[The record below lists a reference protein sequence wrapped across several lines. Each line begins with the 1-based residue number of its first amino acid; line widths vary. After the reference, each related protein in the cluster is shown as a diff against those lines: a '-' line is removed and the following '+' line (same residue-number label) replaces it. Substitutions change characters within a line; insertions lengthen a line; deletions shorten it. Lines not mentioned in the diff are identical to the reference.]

1 MNIEQPKIEKI
12 FNLIRMMS
20 GKKTFTVGEL
30 AEKMD
35 TSYRSIY
42 RYIDT
47 FRSAGFVV
55 EKIQGSTYRI
65 VKMPSSFKS
74 FDKLVYFTEEEATVI
89 NSLIENQEETNAFK
103 TTLRKKLS
111 AVYDRTDILNAAPKN
126 PTAIKLF
133 ALNDAMDKKKR
144 VILKS
149 YESAH
154 SGTVLDRAVEPYKYT
169 EGCMDIW
176 AYDIENRDCRIFK
189 VSRIGKVQVT
199 DTDWQNESEH
209 KDGFV
214 DAFRMAGTERHH
226 VRLELSLRAKNLLS
240 EEFPMAVKDI
250 RMENDKWIYDGDVTH
265 MAGIGRFVIGLMRDI
280 HILESDELKRYITDY
295 LSYCN
300 R

>member
-1 MNIEQPKIEKI
+1 MDQPKIEKI

-65 VKMPSSFKS
+65 VKMPSSFKN
-74 FDKLVYFTEEEATVI
+74 FDKLVYFTEEEAAVI
-89 NSLIENQEETNAFK
+89 NSLIENLEETNSFK

-111 AVYDRTDILNAAPKN
+111 AIYDRTDILNATPKH

-133 ALNDAMDKKKR
+133 ALNDAMHKKKR
-144 VILKS
+144 VVLKS

-154 SGTVLDRAVEPYKYT
+154 SGTVLDRTVEPYRYT
-169 EGCMDIW
+169 EGCMAIW
-176 AYDIENRDCRIFK
+176 AYDVENKDCRIFK
-189 VSRIGKVQVT
+189 VSRIGKVQIT
-199 DTDWQNESEH
+199 DIDWQNESEH
-209 KDGFV
+209 RDGFV
-214 DAFRMAGTERHH
+214 DAFRMAGTERYR
-226 VRLELSLRAKNLLS
+226 VRLELSLRAKNLLT
-240 EEFPMAVKDI
+240 EEFPLAVKDI
-250 RMENDKWIYDGDVTH
+250 RMENDKWIYEGDVTH
-265 MAGIGRFVIGLMRDI
+265 MAGIGRFVIGLIRDI
-280 HILESDELKRYITDY
+280 RILESDELRSYISEY
-295 LSYCN
+295 LSLCK
-300 R
+300 

>member
-1 MNIEQPKIEKI
+1 MEQPKIEKI

-65 VKMPSSFKS
+65 IKMPQSFKS
-74 FDKLVYFTEEEATVI
+74 FDKLVYFTEEEAAVI
-89 NSLIENQEETNAFK
+89 NSLIENLEETNSFK

-111 AVYDRTDILNAAPKN
+111 AIYDRTDILNATPKH

-133 ALNDAMDKKKR
+133 ALNDAMHKKKR
-144 VILKS
+144 VVLKS

-154 SGTVLDRAVEPYKYT
+154 SGTVLDRTVEPYRYT
-169 EGCMDIW
+169 EGCMAIW
-176 AYDIENRDCRIFK
+176 AYDVENKYCRIFK
-189 VSRIGKVQVT
+189 VSRIGKVQIT
-199 DTDWQNESEH
+199 DIDWQNESEH
-209 KDGFV
+209 RDGFV
-214 DAFRMAGTERHH
+214 DAFRMAGTERYH
-226 VRLELSLRAKNLLS
+226 VRLELSLRAKNLLT
-240 EEFPMAVKDI
+240 EEFPLAVKDI
-250 RMENDKWIYDGDVTH
+250 RMENDKWIYEGDVTH
-265 MAGIGRFVIGLMRDI
+265 MAGIGRFVIGLIRDI
-280 HILESDELKRYITDY
+280 RILESDELRSYISEY
-295 LSYCN
+295 LSLCK
-300 R
+300 

>member
-1 MNIEQPKIEKI
+1 MEQPKIEKI

-65 VKMPSSFKS
+65 VKMPSSFKN
-74 FDKLVYFTEEEATVI
+74 FDKLVYFTEEEAAVI
-89 NSLIENQEETNAFK
+89 NSLIENLEETNSFK

-111 AVYDRTDILNAAPKN
+111 AIYDRTDILNATPKH

-133 ALNDAMDKKKR
+133 ALNDAMHKKKR
-144 VILKS
+144 VVLKS

-154 SGTVLDRAVEPYKYT
+154 SGTVLDRTVEPYRYT
-169 EGCMDIW
+169 EGCMAIW
-176 AYDIENRDCRIFK
+176 AYDVENKDCRIFK
-189 VSRIGKVQVT
+189 VSRIGKVQIT
-199 DTDWQNESEH
+199 DIDWQNESEH
-209 KDGFV
+209 RDGFV
-214 DAFRMAGTERHH
+214 DAFRMAGTERYR
-226 VRLELSLRAKNLLS
+226 VRLELSLRAKNLLT
-240 EEFPMAVKDI
+240 EEFPLAVKDI
-250 RMENDKWIYDGDVTH
+250 RMENDKWIYEGDVTH
-265 MAGIGRFVIGLMRDI
+265 MAGIGRFVIGLIRDI
-280 HILESDELKRYITDY
+280 RILESDELRSYISEY
-295 LSYCN
+295 LSLCK
-300 R
+300 

>member
-1 MNIEQPKIEKI
+1 MNMEQPKIEKI

-74 FDKLVYFTEEEATVI
+74 FDKLVYFTEEEAAVI
-89 NSLIENQEETNAFK
+89 NSLIENLEETNSFK

-111 AVYDRTDILNAAPKN
+111 AIYDRTDILNATPKH

-133 ALNDAMDKKKR
+133 ALNDAMHKKKR
-144 VILKS
+144 VVLKS

-154 SGTVLDRAVEPYKYT
+154 SGTVLDRTVEPYRYT
-169 EGCMDIW
+169 EVCMAIW
-176 AYDIENRDCRIFK
+176 AYDVENKDCRIFK
-189 VSRIGKVQVT
+189 VSRIGKVQIT
-199 DTDWQNESEH
+199 DIDWQNESEH
-209 KDGFV
+209 RDGFV
-214 DAFRMAGTERHH
+214 DAFRMAGTERYH
-226 VRLELSLRAKNLLS
+226 VRLELSLRAKNLLA
-240 EEFPMAVKDI
+240 EEFPLAVKDI
-250 RMENDKWIYDGDVTH
+250 RMENDKWIYEGDVTH
-265 MAGIGRFVIGLMRDI
+265 MAGIGRFVIGLIRDI
-280 HILESDELKRYITDY
+280 RILESDELRSYISEY
-295 LSYCN
+295 LSLCK
-300 R
+300 

>member
-1 MNIEQPKIEKI
+1 MEQPKIEKI

-65 VKMPSSFKS
+65 VKMPSSFKN
-74 FDKLVYFTEEEATVI
+74 FDKLVYFTEEEAAVI
-89 NSLIENQEETNAFK
+89 NSLIENLEETNSFK

-111 AVYDRTDILNAAPKN
+111 AIYDRTDILHATPKH

-133 ALNDAMDKKKR
+133 ALNDAMHKKKR
-144 VILKS
+144 VVLKS

-154 SGTVLDRAVEPYKYT
+154 SGTVLDRTVEPYRYT
-169 EGCMDIW
+169 EGRMAIW
-176 AYDIENRDCRIFK
+176 AYDVENKDCRIFK
-189 VSRIGKVQVT
+189 VSRIGKVQIT
-199 DTDWQNESEH
+199 DIDWQNESEH
-209 KDGFV
+209 RDGFV
-214 DAFRMAGTERHH
+214 DAFRMAGTERYH
-226 VRLELSLRAKNLLS
+226 VRLELSLRAKNLLA
-240 EEFPMAVKDI
+240 EEFPLAVKDI
-250 RMENDKWIYDGDVTH
+250 RMENDKWIYEGDVTH

-280 HILESDELKRYITDY
+280 RILESDELRSYISEY
-295 LSYCN
+295 LSLCK
-300 R
+300 

>member
-65 VKMPSSFKS
+65 VKMPSSFKN
-74 FDKLVYFTEEEATVI
+74 FDKLVYFTEEEAAVI
-89 NSLIENQEETNAFK
+89 NSLIENLEETNSFK

-111 AVYDRTDILNAAPKN
+111 AVYDRTDILNATPKH

-133 ALNDAMDKKKR
+133 ALNDAMHKKKR
-144 VILKS
+144 VVLKS

-154 SGTVLDRAVEPYKYT
+154 SGTVLDRTVEPYRYT
-169 EGCMDIW
+169 EGCMAIW
-176 AYDIENRDCRIFK
+176 AYDVENKDCRIFK
-189 VSRIGKVQVT
+189 VSRIGKVQIT
-199 DTDWQNESEH
+199 DIDWQNESEH
-209 KDGFV
+209 RDGFV
-214 DAFRMAGTERHH
+214 DAFRMAGTERYH
-226 VRLELSLRAKNLLS
+226 VRLELSLRAKNLLA
-240 EEFPMAVKDI
+240 EEFPLAVKDI
-250 RMENDKWIYDGDVTH
+250 RMENDKWIYEGDVTH
-265 MAGIGRFVIGLMRDI
+265 MAGIGRFVIGLIRDI
-280 HILESDELKRYITDY
+280 RILESQIALK
-295 LSYCN
+295 
-300 R
+300 

>member
-1 MNIEQPKIEKI
+1 MNMEQPKIEKI

-20 GKKTFTVGEL
+20 GKKNFTVGEL

-65 VKMPSSFKS
+65 VKMPSSFKN
-74 FDKLVYFTEEEATVI
+74 FDKLVYFTEEEAAVI
-89 NSLIENQEETNAFK
+89 NSLIENLEETNSFK

-111 AVYDRTDILNAAPKN
+111 AIDDRTDILNATPKH

-133 ALNDAMDKKKR
+133 ALNDAMHKKKR
-144 VILKS
+144 VVLKS

-154 SGTVLDRAVEPYKYT
+154 SGTVLDRTVEPYRYT
-169 EGCMDIW
+169 EGCMAIW
-176 AYDIENRDCRIFK
+176 AYDVENKDCRIFK
-189 VSRIGKVQVT
+189 VSRIGKVQIT
-199 DTDWQNESEH
+199 DIDWQNESEH

-214 DAFRMAGTERHH
+214 DAFRMAGTERYH
-226 VRLELSLRAKNLLS
+226 VRLELSLRAKNLLA
-240 EEFPMAVKDI
+240 EEFPLAVKDI
-250 RMENDKWIYDGDVTH
+250 RMENDKWIYEGDVTH
-265 MAGIGRFVIGLMRDI
+265 MAGIGRFVIGLIRDI
-280 HILESDELKRYITDY
+280 RILESDELRSYISEY
-295 LSYCN
+295 LSLCK
-300 R
+300 

>member
-1 MNIEQPKIEKI
+1 MEQPKIEKI

-65 VKMPSSFKS
+65 VKMPSSFKN
-74 FDKLVYFTEEEATVI
+74 FDKLVYFTEEEAAVI
-89 NSLIENQEETNAFK
+89 NSLIENLEETNSFK

-111 AVYDRTDILNAAPKN
+111 AIYDRTDILNATPKH

-133 ALNDAMDKKKR
+133 ALNDAMHKKKR
-144 VILKS
+144 VVLKS

-154 SGTVLDRAVEPYKYT
+154 SGTVLDTTVEPYRYT
-169 EGCMDIW
+169 EVCMAIW
-176 AYDIENRDCRIFK
+176 AYDVENKDCRIFK
-189 VSRIGKVQVT
+189 VSRIGKVQIT
-199 DTDWQNESEH
+199 DIDWQNESEH
-209 KDGFV
+209 RDGFV
-214 DAFRMAGTERHH
+214 DAFRMAGTERYH
-226 VRLELSLRAKNLLS
+226 VRLELSLRAKNLLA
-240 EEFPMAVKDI
+240 EEFPLAVKDI
-250 RMENDKWIYDGDVTH
+250 RMENDKWIYEGDVTH
-265 MAGIGRFVIGLMRDI
+265 MAGIGRFVIGLIRDI
-280 HILESDELKRYITDY
+280 RILESDELRSYISEY
-295 LSYCN
+295 LSLCK
-300 R
+300 

>member
-1 MNIEQPKIEKI
+1 MNMEQPKIEKI

-65 VKMPSSFKS
+65 VKMPSSFKN
-74 FDKLVYFTEEEATVI
+74 FDKLVYFTEEEAAVI
-89 NSLIENQEETNAFK
+89 NSLIENLEKTNSFK

-111 AVYDRTDILNAAPKN
+111 AIYDRTDILNATPKH

-133 ALNDAMDKKKR
+133 ALNDAMHKKKR
-144 VILKS
+144 VVLKS

-154 SGTVLDRAVEPYKYT
+154 SGTVLDRTVEPYRYT
-169 EGCMDIW
+169 EGCMAIW
-176 AYDIENRDCRIFK
+176 AYDVENKDCRIFK
-189 VSRIGKVQVT
+189 VSRIGKVQIT
-199 DTDWQNESEH
+199 DIDWQNESEH
-209 KDGFV
+209 RDGFV
-214 DAFRMAGTERHH
+214 DAFRMAGTERYH
-226 VRLELSLRAKNLLS
+226 VRLELSLRAKNLLA
-240 EEFPMAVKDI
+240 EEFPLAVKDI
-250 RMENDKWIYDGDVTH
+250 RMENDKWIYEGDVTH
-265 MAGIGRFVIGLMRDI
+265 MAGIGRFVIGLIRDI
-280 HILESDELKRYITDY
+280 RILESDELRSYISEY
-295 LSYCN
+295 LSLCK
-300 R
+300 

>member
-1 MNIEQPKIEKI
+1 MEQPKIEKI

-65 VKMPSSFKS
+65 VKMPSSFKN
-74 FDKLVYFTEEEATVI
+74 FDKLVYFTEEEAAVI
-89 NSLIENQEETNAFK
+89 NSLIENLEETNSFK

-111 AVYDRTDILNAAPKN
+111 AIYDRTDILNATSKH

-133 ALNDAMDKKKR
+133 ALNDAMHKKKR
-144 VILKS
+144 VVLKS

-154 SGTVLDRAVEPYKYT
+154 SGTVLDRTVEPYRYT
-169 EGCMDIW
+169 EGCMAIW
-176 AYDIENRDCRIFK
+176 AYDVENKDCRIFK
-189 VSRIGKVQVT
+189 VSRIGKVQIT
-199 DTDWQNESEH
+199 DIDWQNESEH
-209 KDGFV
+209 RDGFV
-214 DAFRMAGTERHH
+214 DAFRMAGTERYH
-226 VRLELSLRAKNLLS
+226 VRLELSLRAKNLLT
-240 EEFPMAVKDI
+240 EEFPLAVKDI
-250 RMENDKWIYDGDVTH
+250 RMENDKWIYEGDVTH
-265 MAGIGRFVIGLMRDI
+265 MAGIGRFVIGLIRDI
-280 HILESDELKRYITDY
+280 RILESDELRSYISEY
-295 LSYCN
+295 LSLCK
-300 R
+300 

>member
-1 MNIEQPKIEKI
+1 MNMEQPKIEKI

-65 VKMPSSFKS
+65 VKMPSSFKN
-74 FDKLVYFTEEEATVI
+74 FDKLVYFTEEEAAVI
-89 NSLIENQEETNAFK
+89 NSLIENLEETNSFK

-111 AVYDRTDILNAAPKN
+111 AIYDRTDILNATPKH

-133 ALNDAMDKKKR
+133 ALNDAMHKKKR
-144 VILKS
+144 VVLKS

-154 SGTVLDRAVEPYKYT
+154 SGTVLDRTVEPYRYT
-169 EGCMDIW
+169 EVCMAIW
-176 AYDIENRDCRIFK
+176 AYDVENKDCRIFK
-189 VSRIGKVQVT
+189 VSRIGKVQIT
-199 DTDWQNESEH
+199 DIDWQNESEH
-209 KDGFV
+209 RDGFV
-214 DAFRMAGTERHH
+214 DAFRMAGTERYH
-226 VRLELSLRAKNLLS
+226 VRLELSLRAKNLLA
-240 EEFPMAVKDI
+240 EEFPLAVKDI
-250 RMENDKWIYDGDVTH
+250 RMENDKWIYEGDVTH
-265 MAGIGRFVIGLMRDI
+265 MAGIGRFVIGLIRDI
-280 HILESDELKRYITDY
+280 RILESDELRSYISEY
-295 LSYCN
+295 LSLCK
-300 R
+300 

>member
-1 MNIEQPKIEKI
+1 MNMDQPKIEKI

-65 VKMPSSFKS
+65 VKMPSSFKN
-74 FDKLVYFTEEEATVI
+74 FDKLVYFTEEEAAVI
-89 NSLIENQEETNAFK
+89 NSLIENLEETNSFK

-111 AVYDRTDILNAAPKN
+111 AIYDRTDILNATPKH

-133 ALNDAMDKKKR
+133 ALNDAMHKKKR
-144 VILKS
+144 VVLKS

-154 SGTVLDRAVEPYKYT
+154 SGTVLDRTVEPYRYT
-169 EGCMDIW
+169 EGCMAIW
-176 AYDIENRDCRIFK
+176 AYDVENKDCRIFK
-189 VSRIGKVQVT
+189 VSRIGKVQIT
-199 DTDWQNESEH
+199 DIDWQNESEH
-209 KDGFV
+209 RDGFV
-214 DAFRMAGTERHH
+214 DAFRMAGTERYR
-226 VRLELSLRAKNLLS
+226 VRLELSLRAKNLLT
-240 EEFPMAVKDI
+240 EEFPLAVKDI
-250 RMENDKWIYDGDVTH
+250 RMENDKWIYEGDVTH
-265 MAGIGRFVIGLMRDI
+265 MAGIGRFVIGLIRDI
-280 HILESDELKRYITDY
+280 RILESDELRSYISEY
-295 LSYCN
+295 LSLCK
-300 R
+300 

>member
-1 MNIEQPKIEKI
+1 MNMEQPKIEKI

-65 VKMPSSFKS
+65 VKMPSSFKN
-74 FDKLVYFTEEEATVI
+74 FEKLVYFTEEEAAVI
-89 NSLIENQEETNAFK
+89 NSLIENLEETNSFK

-111 AVYDRTDILNAAPKN
+111 AIYDRTDILNATPKH

-133 ALNDAMDKKKR
+133 ALNDAMHKKKR
-144 VILKS
+144 VVLKS

-154 SGTVLDRAVEPYKYT
+154 SGTVLDRTVEPYRYT
-169 EGCMDIW
+169 EGCMAIW
-176 AYDIENRDCRIFK
+176 AYDVENKDCRIFK
-189 VSRIGKVQVT
+189 VSRIGKVQIT
-199 DTDWQNESEH
+199 DIDWQNESEH
-209 KDGFV
+209 RDGFV
-214 DAFRMAGTERHH
+214 DAFRMAGTERYR
-226 VRLELSLRAKNLLS
+226 VRLELSLRAKNLLT
-240 EEFPMAVKDI
+240 EEFPLAVKDI
-250 RMENDKWIYDGDVTH
+250 RMENDKWIYEGDVTH
-265 MAGIGRFVIGLMRDI
+265 MAGIGRFVIGLIRDI
-280 HILESDELKRYITDY
+280 RILESDELRSYISEY
-295 LSYCN
+295 LSLCK
-300 R
+300 

>member
-65 VKMPSSFKS
+65 VKMPSSFKN
-74 FDKLVYFTEEEATVI
+74 FDKLVYFTEEEAAVI
-89 NSLIENQEETNAFK
+89 NSLIENLEETNSFK

-111 AVYDRTDILNAAPKN
+111 AIYDRTDILNATPKH

-133 ALNDAMDKKKR
+133 ALNDAMHKKKR
-144 VILKS
+144 VVLKS

-154 SGTVLDRAVEPYKYT
+154 SGTVLDRTVEPYRYT
-169 EGCMDIW
+169 EGCMAIW
-176 AYDIENRDCRIFK
+176 AYDVENKYCRIFK
-189 VSRIGKVQVT
+189 VSRIGKVQIT
-199 DTDWQNESEH
+199 DIDWQNESEH
-209 KDGFV
+209 RDGFV
-214 DAFRMAGTERHH
+214 DAFRMAGTERYH
-226 VRLELSLRAKNLLS
+226 VRLELSLRAKNLLT
-240 EEFPMAVKDI
+240 EEFPLAVKDI
-250 RMENDKWIYDGDVTH
+250 RMENDKWIYEGDVTH
-265 MAGIGRFVIGLMRDI
+265 MAGIGRFVIGLIRDI
-280 HILESDELKRYITDY
+280 RILESDELRSYISEY
-295 LSYCN
+295 LSLCK
-300 R
+300 

>member
-1 MNIEQPKIEKI
+1 MNMEQPKIEKI

-65 VKMPSSFKS
+65 VKMPSSFKN
-74 FDKLVYFTEEEATVI
+74 FDKLVYFTEEEAAVI
-89 NSLIENQEETNAFK
+89 NSLIENLEETNSFK

-111 AVYDRTDILNAAPKN
+111 AIYDRTDILNATPKH

-133 ALNDAMDKKKR
+133 ALNDAMHKKKR
-144 VILKS
+144 AVLKS

-154 SGTVLDRAVEPYKYT
+154 SGTVLDRTVEPYRYT
-169 EGCMDIW
+169 EVCMAIW
-176 AYDIENRDCRIFK
+176 AYDVENKDCRIFK
-189 VSRIGKVQVT
+189 VSRIGKVQIT
-199 DTDWQNESEH
+199 DIDWQNESEH
-209 KDGFV
+209 RDGFV
-214 DAFRMAGTERHH
+214 DAFRMAGTERYH
-226 VRLELSLRAKNLLS
+226 VRLELSLRAKNLLA
-240 EEFPMAVKDI
+240 EEFPLAVKDI
-250 RMENDKWIYDGDVTH
+250 RMENDKWIYEGDVTH
-265 MAGIGRFVIGLMRDI
+265 MAGIGRFVIGLIRDI
-280 HILESDELKRYITDY
+280 RILESDELRSYISEY
-295 LSYCN
+295 LSLCK
-300 R
+300 